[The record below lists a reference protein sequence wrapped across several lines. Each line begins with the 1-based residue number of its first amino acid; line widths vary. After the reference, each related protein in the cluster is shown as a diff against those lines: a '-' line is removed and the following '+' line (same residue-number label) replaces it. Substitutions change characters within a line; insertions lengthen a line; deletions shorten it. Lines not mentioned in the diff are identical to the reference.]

1 MPSPRGSTNLTPAA
15 TSFVGRE
22 RALRELGELAEAH
35 ALITLVG
42 CGGIGKTR
50 LATEFA
56 RGRGK
61 AFAARG
67 GVWFCDLAQATTAT
81 HLASALGAVLE
92 VSLVGSDSDAVAQ
105 LGVELAR
112 RGPLLMVLDNFEQL
126 THAAAETVGRW
137 LAAAPEARFLATS
150 REPLG
155 LAGEMLFDLDPLS
168 LPGAASDLG
177 DSDAARLF
185 VERTRALRRGYVV
198 DEAEAEDVAAIVK
211 RVDGLPLAIEL
222 AAARMRV
229 LSTRQLLAELSS
241 TFDLLRS
248 AHSDV
253 PTRHATIEAAIAW
266 SWERLLP
273 WERAALAQCAVFRG
287 GFTLE
292 ATRSVLDL
300 GDRDALDGVQALV
313 DRSLVSVEHGPGND
327 APRFRLFESIRAFAS
342 KKLEG
347 AARTDVEERHAR
359 HYLEL
364 TRFFDEGDRRAA
376 PPSASARDE
385 ALRELGV
392 ELDNLVEVHRR
403 ALAARPLTA
412 EGVGYALR
420 VAFALEALIARRGP
434 MSLRHE
440 LFNAC
445 LEASTHVVVDPRLVA
460 RALLGRAS
468 ASADLGHP
476 VEARSDAEAAL
487 KSARAADEPR
497 LLGEGLTTLARIDWN
512 QGRIEQAREGF
523 AGALASFERA
533 GDEQARARAMFFLGN
548 ALYVQG
554 AIEEARD
561 LYAGAIPLL
570 AVAADRAHHATALS
584 NLAGALS
591 DLGNLDEAARRGE
604 AALALQREVGNR
616 YGEANTVMNLGIVA
630 VEQREFERARARLAE
645 STALHRAIGNRASEA
660 ISLVYEG
667 LARECGGD
675 AEEAKRLYL
684 QAIAMQRD
692 TGNAVFKGIA
702 LAYLARVLAREGDVG
717 AAEQSLD
724 EAETALEAAGPTLV
738 GAVVTLVRGEIA
750 LTLGAI
756 ERDRG
761 VDPEASLGPARA
773 ALDRASHRGDSMPPP
788 GASGRPRLSPVERSS
803 DVRLARD
810 LLRERLEAFERAEDA
825 PGKSSETGVET
836 SARVLVIGPAARWF
850 QLAEGKRADLK
861 TRSALRLLLQALAEH
876 WRARRAAALGVSEL
890 LEAGWPGEVVQV
902 EAGASRVYAALSML
916 RNLGLRQVLVRRDD
930 GYLLDPAVVVEM
942 RTEDR
947 D

>member
-1 MPSPRGSTNLTPAA
+1 MPSPRRSTNLTPAA

-50 LATEFA
+50 LAIEFA
-56 RGRGK
+56 RGQWT
-61 AFAARG
+61 AFATRG
-67 GVWFCDLAQATTAT
+67 GVWFCDLAHVTTKA
-81 HLASALGAVLE
+81 HLASAIGAVLE
-92 VSLVGSDSDAVAQ
+92 VSLAGSESDAVAQ
-105 LGVELAR
+105 LGDELAR
-112 RGPLLMVLDNFEQL
+112 RGPLLLVLDNLEQL
-126 THAAAETVGRW
+126 THAARETVGRW

-155 LAGEMLFDLDPLS
+155 LTGENLFDLDPLS
-168 LPGAASDLG
+168 PPGETSEIG

-198 DEAEAEDVAAIVK
+198 DEAEAEDVAAIVE
-211 RVDGLPLAIEL
+211 RLDGLPLAIEL

-229 LSTRQLLAELSS
+229 LSARQLLVELSS

-266 SWERLLP
+266 SWERLSP
-273 WERAALAQCAVFRG
+273 WERAALAQCSVFRG

-292 ATRSVLDL
+292 ATRGVLDL

-313 DRSLVSVEHGPGND
+313 DRSLVSVAHGPGND
-327 APRFRLFESIRAFAS
+327 APRFRLFESIRVFAS
-342 KKLEG
+342 KELEG
-347 AARTDVEERHAR
+347 VGRAEVEERHAR

-364 TRFFDEGDRRAA
+364 TRFFDEGDRSAT
-376 PPSASARDE
+376 PPSASARDQ
-385 ALRELGV
+385 ALRGLGV

-440 LFNAC
+440 LFDAC
-445 LEASTHVVVDPRLVA
+445 LEASTHVAVDPRLVA

-476 VEARSDAEAAL
+476 LEARSDAEAAL
-487 KSARAADEPR
+487 RSARAADEPR
-497 LLGEGLTTLARIDWN
+497 LLGEALTTLARVDWN
-512 QGRIEQAREGF
+512 QGRIAEAREGF

-591 DLGNLDEAARRGE
+591 DLGNLDEAAKRGE

-630 VEQREFERARARLAE
+630 VEQREFERARVRLAE

-675 AEEAKRLYL
+675 AEEAKTQDL

-702 LAYLARVLAREGDVG
+702 LAYLSRLLAREGDVD
-717 AAEQSLD
+717 AAERSLD
-724 EAETALEAAGPTLV
+724 EAEAALEAAGPTLV

-750 LTLGAI
+750 LTLAAI
-756 ERDRG
+756 DRDRG
-761 VDPEASLGPARA
+761 VDPEARLVPVRA

-810 LLRERLEAFERAEDA
+810 LLRERLEAFERTEDA
-825 PGKSSETGVET
+825 PRKSSRAAET

-850 QLAEGKRADLK
+850 ESEEGKRADLK

-876 WRARRAAALGVSEL
+876 SRARRAAALGVNEL

-916 RNLGLRQVLVRRDD
+916 RNMGLRQVLVRRDD
-930 GYLLDPAVVVEM
+930 GYLLDPAVAVEM
-942 RTEDR
+942 RTED
-947 D
+947 